1 MYTSILKLFSSSLG
15 YHWKENKKVRN
26 KIVNFEEI
34 NRYLKLRIP
43 KETEWLFP
51 TPPEG
56 QVSSGK
62 CRLSHPLSQ
71 ILKKLTKHTST
82 SK

>member
-1 MYTSILKLFSSSLG
+1 MYTYILKLFSSSLG

-43 KETEWLFP
+43 KEKEWLFP
-51 TPPEG
+51 TPPED